1 MTSCGKNGEHPF
13 RDRQWVSNPFGWP
26 GIVNDAVVE
35 CAWTVR
41 AELLVW
47 SVWACYR
54 RLRRAGRSL
63 ARRHVPAAH
72 RRRDD
77 VLPGVRLVA
86 RLRRGRLRRRRQ
98 LVLVPRR
105 AGDVRPRRAGAGD
118 AADTA
123 PARLLAAGVT
133 SPAAR

>member
-1 MTSCGKNGEHPF
+1 M
-13 RDRQWVSNPFGWP
+13 
-26 GIVNDAVVE
+26 IVNDAVVE

-47 SVWACYR
+47 SVWACCR

-77 VLPGVRLVA
+77 VLPRMRRVA